1 MSANAS
7 ETAID
12 SADAK
17 AHARTPSSGRALP
30 RRLTW
35 ALTVLAFTAI
45 AAVAIYALSLI
56 WEAALLLLLSALLA
70 YFIYPL
76 TELLRR
82 RLKRPLAITVAY
94 LLVAGLLALVV
105 WIVASSV
112 VRQVSSL
119 AHTITFL
126 LSPAGKRQ
134 LQPIIGLLGRLDISS
149 SQVAA
154 VQNQLLSQ
162 VLGALS
168 GLLPF
173 LIAFFGNII
182 NIILL
187 ITLSVYFVIDGQRI
201 VRWFRFKTPI
211 AQRDT
216 IDFLLS
222 VLDQS
227 LGGYF
232 RSSLLLA
239 LIGALGTGVGLA
251 LLRVPYAAL
260 LGVLFFFLYF
270 VPVVGGYV
278 IEALCILAALPEGWM
293 VMLIV
298 ALYMSLL
305 QGVVLGLILSP
316 RIFSK
321 NVGVHPIVALFALV
335 AGAELFGL
343 LGGFLSVPVAGVLQ
357 QIVVALWKRWKSR
370 HPDQFPAEESPPQ
383 QAALLPAERVTSGD
397 APVPGARFRH

>member
-1 MSANAS
+1 MSANAP
-7 ETAID
+7 ETAND
-12 SADAK
+12 SAGAK
-17 AHARTPSSGRALP
+17 ARARTPSSGRALP

-134 LQPIIGLLGRLDISS
+134 LQPIIGLLSRLDISS

-182 NIILL
+182 NIILRGAGEHQDQRR
-187 ITLSVYFVIDGQRI
+187 SCRRGQSDRGQRHPARHRQGARAAI
-201 VRWFRFKTPI
+201 HQALTPGS
-211 AQRDT
+211 AR
-216 IDFLLS
+216 
-222 VLDQS
+222 
-227 LGGYF
+227 
-232 RSSLLLA
+232 
-239 LIGALGTGVGLA
+239 
-251 LLRVPYAAL
+251 
-260 LGVLFFFLYF
+260 F
-270 VPVVGGYV
+270 VPGS
-278 IEALCILAALPEGWM
+278 AA
-293 VMLIV
+293 
-298 ALYMSLL
+298 
-305 QGVVLGLILSP
+305 
-316 RIFSK
+316 
-321 NVGVHPIVALFALV
+321 
-335 AGAELFGL
+335 
-343 LGGFLSVPVAGVLQ
+343 
-357 QIVVALWKRWKSR
+357 
-370 HPDQFPAEESPPQ
+370 
-383 QAALLPAERVTSGD
+383 
-397 APVPGARFRH
+397 

>member
-1 MSANAS
+1 MSANAP
-7 ETAID
+7 ETAND

-17 AHARTPSSGRALP
+17 ARARTPSSGRALP

-105 WIVASSV
+105 WI
-112 VRQVSSL
+112 
-119 AHTITFL
+119 
-126 LSPAGKRQ
+126 
-134 LQPIIGLLGRLDISS
+134 
-149 SQVAA
+149 
-154 VQNQLLSQ
+154 
-162 VLGALS
+162 
-168 GLLPF
+168 
-173 LIAFFGNII
+173 
-182 NIILL
+182 
-187 ITLSVYFVIDGQRI
+187 
-201 VRWFRFKTPI
+201 
-211 AQRDT
+211 
-216 IDFLLS
+216 
-222 VLDQS
+222 
-227 LGGYF
+227 
-232 RSSLLLA
+232 
-239 LIGALGTGVGLA
+239 
-251 LLRVPYAAL
+251 
-260 LGVLFFFLYF
+260 
-270 VPVVGGYV
+270 PVVGGYV

-298 ALYMSLL
+298 TVYMSLL
-305 QGVVLGLILSP
+305 QGLVLGLILSP

-321 NVGVHPIVALFALV
+321 TVGVHPIVALFALV

>member
-1 MSANAS
+1 MSANAPD
-7 ETAID
+7 TAND
-12 SADAK
+12 SAGAK
-17 AHARTPSSGRALP
+17 ARTRTPSSGRALP

-70 YFIYPL
+70 FFIYPL

-211 AQRDT
+211 SQRDT

-239 LIGALGTGVGLA
+239 LIGALGIGVGLA

-298 ALYMSLL
+298 TVYMSLL
-305 QGVVLGLILSP
+305 QGLVLGLILSP

-321 NVGVHPIVALFALV
+321 TVGVHPIVALFALV

-357 QIVVALWKRWKSR
+357 QIVVALWKRWRSR

-383 QAALLPAERVTSGD
+383 QAVSQKVHQRV
-397 APVPGARFRH
+397 